1 MSNSPNDPNIPDN
14 GNADDAE
21 VVATLLADDVIED
34 GADADSFLA
43 SLLAD
48 ATGSPLP
55 TPEEVEAQ
63 AARVEAAK
71 SYAVETNLI
80 QLEADIAVVKA
91 SINKLLTDVT
101 AHLNAEFNKCI
112 VQDDEV
118 GRDFLVST
126 EGPRWYQLA
135 VQDLQTGFMKLDR
148 ALKHPEG
155 L

>member
-14 GNADDAE
+14 ADAE
-21 VVATLLADDVIED
+21 VVAELLADDND
-34 GADADSFLA
+34 DADEFLA

-48 ATGSPLP
+48 SAGSSHMP

-63 AARVEAAK
+63 VARVEAVK

-101 AHLNAEFNKCI
+101 THLNAEFNKC
-112 VQDDEV
+112 VVTDDEV

-135 VQDLQTGFMKLDR
+135 VQDIQTGFMKLDR

>member
-14 GNADDAE
+14 ADAE
-21 VVATLLADDVIED
+21 VVAELLADD
-34 GADADSFLA
+34 ADEFLA

-48 ATGSPLP
+48 SADSSYLP

-71 SYAVETNLI
+71 SYGVEAGLI
-80 QLEADIAVVKA
+80 ALEADIAVVKA

-101 AHLNAEFNKCI
+101 AHLNAEFNKCV
-112 VQDDEV
+112 VQDDEI

-135 VQDLQTGFMKLDR
+135 VQDIQTGFMKLDR